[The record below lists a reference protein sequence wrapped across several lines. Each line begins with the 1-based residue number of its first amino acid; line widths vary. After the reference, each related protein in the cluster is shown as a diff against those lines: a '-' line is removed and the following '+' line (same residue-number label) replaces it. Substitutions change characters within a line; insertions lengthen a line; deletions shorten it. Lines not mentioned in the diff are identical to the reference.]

1 MLNFLPG
8 FEDRTM
14 ALFVQFGGRT
24 KKTGG
29 RRGGEKKPR
38 GGYGEG
44 FAQASRARQ
53 KYLARLVMGEQLR
66 DYEEDRC
73 EQVCGA
79 ASGRR
84 ER

>member
-1 MLNFLPG
+1 MLNFFPG
-8 FEDRTM
+8 FEDRAM
-14 ALFVQFGGRT
+14 ALFVQCGSRT

-29 RRGGEKKPR
+29 RRGGEKKPH

-44 FAQASRARQ
+44 FAQQARARQ

-66 DYEEDRC
+66 DCEDDRC
-73 EQVCGA
+73 EQSGRT

-84 ER
+84 ES